1 MTPRRTFLVLAGLAL
16 VALPGCQV
24 LWASITSPSDWI
36 AGSSESI
43 SGSVRSISRSSGS
56 GGGDPAS
63 LAYRRDVRA
72 WAAEFAEAGGSQDE
86 FLRGIGRIAESHG
99 LTHWE
104 ADPATL
110 LAIGEGLRDAGWSDD
125 RMERLRGE
133 LGDVEARSVKLVFE
147 GYRSAGS

>member
-1 MTPRRTFLVLAGLAL
+1 MTPRRGLLVLACLAL
-16 VALPGCQV
+16 VSLPGCQV

-56 GGGDPAS
+56 PAAKS
-63 LAYRRDVRA
+63 TLAYRRDVRA
-72 WAAEFAEAGGSQDE
+72 WAAEFAQAGGSQDE

-110 LAIGEGLRDAGWSDD
+110 LAIGAGLRDAGWSGEQ
-125 RMERLRGE
+125 MERLRGE
-133 LGDVEARSVKLVFE
+133 LADVQARSVELVFE
-147 GYRSAGS
+147 GYDSAGS

>member
-1 MTPRRTFLVLAGLAL
+1 MSLRRMCLVLACLAVVPL
-16 VALPGCQV
+16 AGCQV

-56 GGGDPAS
+56 DTSKSS

-72 WAAEFAEAGGSQDE
+72 WASAFAGDGGTQDE
-86 FLRGIGRIAESHG
+86 FLRGIGRIAETHG
-99 LTHWE
+99 FTHWE

-110 LAIGEGLRDAGWSDD
+110 VAIGEGLRDAGWSAEQ
-125 RMERLRGE
+125 MEQLRGE
-133 LGDVEARSVKLVFE
+133 LADVEADRVDLVFE

>member
-1 MTPRRTFLVLAGLAL
+1 MTLRRSVLALACLAL

-43 SGSVRSISRSSGS
+43 GGSVRSISRSSGS
-56 GGGDPAS
+56 PAGEKAS

-72 WAAEFAEAGGSQDE
+72 WSAEFAREGGSQDE

-110 LAIGEGLRDAGWSDD
+110 LAIGEGLRDAGWSGEQ
-125 RMERLRGE
+125 MERLE
-133 LGDVEARSVKLVFE
+133 ADLADVRAGSVDLVPE

>member
-1 MTPRRTFLVLAGLAL
+1 MQLRRMSLVLACLAVVPL
-16 VALPGCQV
+16 AGCQV

-43 SGSVRSISRSSGS
+43 SGSLRSISRSSGS
-56 GGGDPAS
+56 DTSKSTA
-63 LAYRRDVRA
+63 AYRRDVRA
-72 WAAEFAEAGGSQDE
+72 WAGAFAEDGGTQDE
-86 FLRGIGRIAESHG
+86 FLRGIGRIAETHG

-110 LAIGEGLRDAGWSDD
+110 VAIGEGLRDAGWSAEQMD
-125 RMERLRGE
+125 RLRGE
-133 LGDVEARSVKLVFE
+133 LADVQAERVDLVFE

>member
-1 MTPRRTFLVLAGLAL
+1 MTPRRTCLVLACLAL
-16 VALPGCQV
+16 VSLPGCQV

-56 GGGDPAS
+56 PAEKS
-63 LAYRRDVRA
+63 TLAYRRDVRA
-72 WAAEFAEAGGSQDE
+72 WAAEFAQAGGSQDE

-110 LAIGEGLRDAGWSDD
+110 LAIGAGLRDAGWSGGQ
-125 RMERLRGE
+125 MERLRGE
-133 LGDVEARSVKLVFE
+133 LADVQARSVERVFE
-147 GYRSAGS
+147 GYHSAGS

>member
-1 MTPRRTFLVLAGLAL
+1 MTPRRSVLVLACLAL
-16 VALPGCQV
+16 VSLPGCQV

-56 GGGDPAS
+56 PAGDKAS

-72 WAAEFAEAGGSQDE
+72 WAAEFAQAGGSQDE
-86 FLRGIGRIAESHG
+86 FLRGLGRIAEGHG

-110 LAIGEGLRDAGWSDD
+110 LAIGEGLRDAGWSTQQ
-125 RMERLRGE
+125 MERLRSD
-133 LGDVEARSVKLVFE
+133 LADVQARSVELVFE